1 MTKKKIAIAI
11 AAAALAGTCAIGGT
25 LAWLTSTDEVRN
37 TFTVGNVMIDVT
49 ENDSTDT
56 SNSYTI
62 APGDPFEKDP
72 GITLK
77 AGSQDSYVFATIVNS
92 TTGDS
97 RITPTG
103 IADDAEKGDTIADG
117 AWTLIYINEAENGT
131 TTHIYRYT
139 GDKLAKGKD
148 YIPATGGDID
158 LGDLF
163 TEATLDSD
171 FDVDGTSSST
181 AIEGDI
187 VVKGYAIQAAS
198 FDTWQ
203 EAYAALQ
210 GAENSGLPALPSNY

>member
-25 LAWLTSTDEVRN
+25 LAWLTSTDTVTN
-37 TFTVGNVMIDVT
+37 TFTVGNVMLDVT
-49 ENDSTDT
+49 ETGETSG

-62 APGDPFEKDP
+62 APGDPFKKDP
-72 GITLK
+72 EVTLK
-77 AGSQDSYVFATIVNS
+77 GGSQDSYVFATIVNS

-97 RITPTG
+97 RITPEG
-103 IADDAEKGDTIADG
+103 IANDDAVGTKIANG
-117 AWTLIYINEAENGT
+117 AWELIYVNVAQNGT
-131 TTHIYRYT
+131 STHVYRYT
-139 GDKLAKGKD
+139 GNRLAEGKD
-148 YIPATGGDID
+148 YISAPSEDLA

-163 TEATLDSD
+163 GTATLNSE